1 MPLYDFSLAFTS
13 FNAILSFMSGTTNI
27 TAASSVEQLPND
39 VSTLKQMVLT
49 LLGQIDNLEGQ
60 LHYLRRQL
68 FGKKSE
74 KLDPAQR
81 LLFES
86 LYNEVEAKVEEQRQA
101 KTEKVPARKNANH
114 KGRRPLPE
122 NLLRKTIEIEPDKK
136 EMICDSCGS
145 EKSKIG
151 EEVTE
156 KIEYMP
162 ASFYVK
168 RYVRNKYACKN
179 CGNNVS
185 IGQLPPMVIDK
196 GIPSESVLAHIIT
209 CKFCDH
215 QPLNRL
221 VGIYARHGVY
231 MTVSNLCDWV
241 GASAD
246 LLVPLVKRSHELVVQ
261 SSIINTD
268 DTPIPIKSRTRKG
281 STYNGYLWVY
291 IGDKKHVVF
300 DFTPTRS
307 RQGPIDFIGKGYS
320 GYVQA
325 DAYSGYDELFRT
337 SQATEVGCNAHAR
350 RKFEY
355 ALDSD
360 PVRAARVMVLWG
372 KLYEIEKRA
381 KQENYSDEQLL
392 AARQNEALPIFDEIK
407 SALNKYRDQ
416 VVPKSPIYKAIT
428 YALNQWDAL
437 IRYTSD
443 PRLSIDNNISERALR
458 MVVIGRVN
466 YMFAGS
472 EAGAERAAIIYSLV
486 AGCKM
491 NGHDP
496 FAYFNDVLKKIS
508 VWPADKIDE
517 LLPSN
522 WKPPVTDA
530 QDDNDIKDQIVKVA

>member
-1 MPLYDFSLAFTS
+1 
-13 FNAILSFMSGTTNI
+13 MSGTTEI
-27 TAASSVEQLPND
+27 TAASLVEQLPND

-101 KTEKVPARKNANH
+101 KTEKVPTRKNANH

-122 NLLRKTIEIEPDKK
+122 NLLRKTIEIEPDKE
-136 EMICDSCGS
+136 EMVCDSCGS
-145 EKSKIG
+145 DKSKIG

-156 KIEYMP
+156 KLEYMP

-179 CGNNVS
+179 CQNNISV
-185 IGQLPPMVIDK
+185 GQLPPMVIDK
-196 GIPSESVLAHIIT
+196 GIPGESVLAHIIT
-209 CKFCDH
+209 CKYADH
-215 QPLNRL
+215 LPLNRQE
-221 VGIYARHGVY
+221 GIFARHGVDI
-231 MTVSNLCDWV
+231 TVSNMCDWV
-241 GASAD
+241 GVSAD
-246 LLVPLVKRSHELVVQ
+246 LLEPLVKRIRELIIK

-268 DTPIPIKSRTRKG
+268 DTPIPIKSKTRKG

-307 RQGPIDFIGKGYS
+307 RQGPIDFIGKDYS

-360 PVRAARVMVLWG
+360 PVRAARMMVLWG
-372 KLYEIEKRA
+372 RLYEIEKRA

-392 AARQNEALPIFDEIK
+392 AARQTEALPIFDEIK
-407 SALNKYRDQ
+407 SALNEYRDQ
-416 VVPKSPIYKAIT
+416 VVPKNPMYKAIT

-437 IRYTSD
+437 VRYTSD

-458 MVVIGRVN
+458 MVVLGRKN
-466 YMFAGS
+466 FLFAGS

-486 AGCKM
+486 AGCKL

-508 VWPADKIDE
+508 TWPADKIDE

-522 WKPPVTDA
+522 WKPPVSDA
-530 QDDNDIKDQIVKVA
+530 QEDNDIKDQMIKVA